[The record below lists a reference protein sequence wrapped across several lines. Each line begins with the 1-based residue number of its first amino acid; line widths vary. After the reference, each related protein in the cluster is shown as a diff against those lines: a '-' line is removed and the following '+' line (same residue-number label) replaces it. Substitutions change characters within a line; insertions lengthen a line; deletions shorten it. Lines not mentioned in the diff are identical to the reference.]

1 MTVCVF
7 PSPGQT
13 LQVLNT
19 CSLERREE
27 VGPSS
32 AFTTG
37 SSCTCRKSWDT
48 LTTRATASTLTHPRY
63 DATVLTHWW
72 EISHPP
78 VTKLNVSLYFLYFF
92 FPSNLSTF
100 WTYASSSTLCWR
112 PNSDT
117 VNLHNFLIVP
127 LPQPFYQAPSLLF
140 PFAHLLSCLLWNDN
154 ISSFLSDCSQTR
166 TNTSWRCSSAGRT
179 A

>member
-19 CSLERREE
+19 CLLERREE

-37 SSCTCRKSWDT
+37 SSCTYRKSWDT

-63 DATVLTHWW
+63 DAMVLTHWW
-72 EISHPP
+72 EVSHPP
-78 VTKLNVSLYFLYFF
+78 VTKLNVSLYLF

-100 WTYASSSTLCWR
+100 WTCASSSTLCWR
-112 PNSDT
+112 PISDI
-117 VNLHNFLIVP
+117 VNVHNFLFVP
-127 LPQPFYQAPSLLF
+127 LPQPFYQAPLLLL
-140 PFAHLLSCLLWNDN
+140 PFAHLLSCLSSNDN
-154 ISSFLSDCSQTR
+154 ILFFLSDCSRTR

>member
-19 CSLERREE
+19 CLLERRGE

-37 SSCTCRKSWDT
+37 SSCTYRKSWDT
-48 LTTRATASTLTHPRY
+48 LTTRATASMLTHPRY

-72 EISHPP
+72 EISHLLA
-78 VTKLNVSLYFLYFF
+78 TKLNVSVFF
-92 FPSNLSTF
+92 FPLQTWAHF
-100 WTYASSSTLCWR
+100 E
-112 PNSDT
+112 
-117 VNLHNFLIVP
+117 HMH
-127 LPQPFYQAPSLLF
+127 LPQPRVEGQILTQWICTIFFMFLSHSRFIKHPCFSFLLPTSSLVFYQTTTSYLF
-140 PFAHLLSCLLWNDN
+140 CL
-154 ISSFLSDCSQTR
+154 DCSRTK